1 MGLTKANQP
10 EKRFLPLFF
19 YFLSICKDKG
29 FLMSHLYCV
38 VVFYRPIQDSHI
50 ENLLLLGI
58 YDNIFRGAN
67 SDFFYMQPIAIWQ
80 PIHICPY
87 LLVLLRFNNKN
98 KIMFLGKDF
107 SFPAGVFL
115 FFGFV
120 RALGPTEY
128 LRGTL
133 MIISVS
139 SFQIFFQNRS
149 RSWLTLAITVYV
161 AMVFLR

>member
-1 MGLTKANQP
+1 MTI
-10 EKRFLPLFF
+10 F
-19 YFLSICKDKG
+19 
-29 FLMSHLYCV
+29 
-38 VVFYRPIQDSHI
+38 
-50 ENLLLLGI
+50 
-58 YDNIFRGAN
+58 FRGAN
-67 SDFFYMQPIAIWQ
+67 SDFFYMQLIAIWQ

-139 SFQIFFQNRS
+139 SFQIFFSELIQVVADFGYNCLRS
-149 RSWLTLAITVYV
+149 NGVFTVIIV
-161 AMVFLR
+161 

>member
-1 MGLTKANQP
+1 MTI
-10 EKRFLPLFF
+10 F
-19 YFLSICKDKG
+19 
-29 FLMSHLYCV
+29 
-38 VVFYRPIQDSHI
+38 
-50 ENLLLLGI
+50 
-58 YDNIFRGAN
+58 FRGAN
-67 SDFFYMQPIAIWQ
+67 SDFFYMQLIAIWQ
-80 PIHICPY
+80 QIHICPY
-87 LLVLLRFNNKN
+87 FLVLLRFNNKN